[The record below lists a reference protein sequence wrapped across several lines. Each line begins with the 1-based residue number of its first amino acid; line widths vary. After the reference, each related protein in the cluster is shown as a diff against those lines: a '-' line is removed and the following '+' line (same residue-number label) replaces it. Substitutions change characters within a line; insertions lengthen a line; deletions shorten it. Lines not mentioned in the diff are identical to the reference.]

1 MSETPDLQYY
11 KIAISRNGGP
21 VAFMLR
27 ENLLL
32 FGKKDDVKNHIFI
45 FSSYGKLIKTI
56 NLKEK
61 IPKLDDNQ
69 RWVSFN
75 FTDDEDLFIISEDGL
90 IFFIDPKTGD
100 FRDKEPINLHS

>member
-1 MSETPDLQYY
+1 
-11 KIAISRNGGP
+11 
-21 VAFMLR
+21 MLR

-61 IPKLDDNQ
+61 LPKLDDN
-69 RWVSFN
+69 
-75 FTDDEDLFIISEDGL
+75 
-90 IFFIDPKTGD
+90 
-100 FRDKEPINLHS
+100 